1 MLCLNVYQ
9 QSDNFYLFKGHGSA
23 SPVGFYKLNTVG
35 DALVQLGDKA
45 REVGFESV
53 MTP

>member
-1 MLCLNVYQ
+1 MLCLYVCQ
-9 QSDNFYLFKGHGSA
+9 QPDNSYLFKGHGSA

-45 REVGFESV
+45 RDVGFKSV
-53 MTP
+53 NKP